1 MALPSGY
8 TKLEYIE
15 STGTQYID
23 TGVSAPAGMRVKCQ
37 AEFTSLRSGLNML
50 FGSHDAAD
58 PYYRN
63 YLAANSAGNWE
74 LGAYGV
80 APFGTITTGRK
91 YNIDVCTISGDI
103 LAKID
108 GMSYYIGDIAP
119 STKRSSLSV
128 YLFALHYAGGLLWAS
143 AKLYGAKIY
152 LNASGDNPIRD
163 FIPCKN
169 ASGVVGMWDD
179 ANGQFYT
186 NAGTGAFTA
195 GPEVKPALT
204 AHKTLVN
211 GTAYTVKSGKCMVNG
226 TMYNILKGRTLIDGT
241 GYDITFKPSYD
252 PVFANNTWEQ
262 IIAACHNNAVP
273 ETWKVADQKPMTI
286 GGSDYLIDI
295 IGKSHDDYSN
305 GSGKAPL
312 TFQLHD
318 CYKLA
323 KAMHSTAANTM
334 GWTKCSMRVEH
345 LPIILKQ
352 MPADVQSG
360 IREVNK
366 ITAGGGRSTVLVTT
380 QDSLFLL
387 SEVEVFGSAINSHS
401 GEGTQ
406 YDYYKA
412 GNSTVKNFNGSA
424 YDWWERSPTADS
436 TRYYC
441 NVKSTGSSVNSS
453 ANVTRGVAFGFCF

>member
-23 TGVSAPAGMRVKCQ
+23 TGVSAPAGMRVECQ

-80 APFGTITTGRK
+80 ATFGAITTGRK
-91 YNIDVCTISGDI
+91 YSIDVCTISGDI
-103 LAKID
+103 FAKID

-119 STKRSSLSV
+119 STKRSSLNV
-128 YLFALHYAGGLLWAS
+128 YLFALNYAGGLLWAS

-152 LNASGDNPIRD
+152 LNASGGSPIRN

-186 NAGTGAFTA
+186 NTGTGAFTA

-211 GTAYTVKSGKCMVNG
+211 GTAYTVRGGKCMVNG
-226 TMYNILKGRTLIDGT
+226 TVYNILKGRTLIDGT

-295 IGKSHDDYSN
+295 IGKNHDDYLD

-323 KAMHSTAANTM
+323 KTMHSTAANTM

-424 YDWWERSPTADS
+424 YDWWERSPTANS

-441 NVKSTGSSVNSS
+441 NVKSTGSAVNSS